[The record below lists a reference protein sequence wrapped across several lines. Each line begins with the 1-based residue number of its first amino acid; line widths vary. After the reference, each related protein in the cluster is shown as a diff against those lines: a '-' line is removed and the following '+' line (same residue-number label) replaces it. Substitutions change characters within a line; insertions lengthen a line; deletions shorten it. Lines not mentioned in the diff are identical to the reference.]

1 MNVEHLAP
9 RYYEVLQNFNAY
21 QNQRRLSCITF
32 DFNIPKKNQIIY
44 TFTGI
49 PPNSQDLR
57 VIEGTLYPSNNSI
70 NFNNSTHVTNIEND
84 NCWTMTAIDTI
95 PPSSQ
100 DRSWCILA
108 METKMNNDNDENN
121 EENNEENIEKAD
133 DADTED
139 VDISMDKVDW
149 MIVTD
154 RISQMTFALISDIHN
169 FTLRDIVW
177 NQVYTLFPT
186 TNFRNITGNCPVYD
200 PKHGKEK
207 KRINL
212 KLKN

>member
-1 MNVEHLAP
+1 MD
-9 RYYEVLQNFNAY
+9 
-21 QNQRRLSCITF
+21 I
-32 DFNIPKKNQIIY
+32 
-44 TFTGI
+44 
-49 PPNSQDLR
+49 QD
-57 VIEGTLYPSNNSI
+57 N
-70 NFNNSTHVTNIEND
+70 
-84 NCWTMTAIDTI
+84 
-95 PPSSQ
+95 
-100 DRSWCILA
+100 
-108 METKMNNDNDENN
+108 NDENN
-121 EENNEENIEKAD
+121 DENIEKAD

-139 VDISMDKVDW
+139 VDISMEENKIDW

-207 KRINL
+207 KRRNL